1 MFVSTSLLTRECN
14 AGSPCDAQ
22 FSNHKHNSTVLY
34 SVCSTNGMNDR
45 VTNSTGAWL
54 MQSWSD
60 SRSTFSPRPVQDC
73 QETCREV
80 CIATV
85 ERSALPL
92 ILCISIVCPLVS
104 LMILPL
110 YIIWER
116 QRAHEKFISLP
127 MFNLLMAIYHVHL
140 GSVDRT
146 NPLIQV

>member
-34 SVCSTNGMNDR
+34 SVCSTNGLSDR

-73 QETCREV
+73 QRPAARYVLPPSRDRPFPSFYVYLLYTLSSHLWFYLSTLSERDRELT
-80 CIATV
+80 IN
-85 ERSALPL
+85 LL
-92 ILCISIVCPLVS
+92 VCPCLIYWWPFT
-104 LMILPL
+104 M
-110 YIIWER
+110 YIWD
-116 QRAHEKFISLP
+116 
-127 MFNLLMAIYHVHL
+127 LLAEQTH
-140 GSVDRT
+140 
-146 NPLIQV
+146 